1 MASDATARRRGFGAL
16 LVAVALA
23 MLIAGQTVLSGRL
36 NPLEFMVYWLVCLLL
51 TGAAIVA
58 AFLDLRAL
66 QRRNLHEQ
74 RRLFQATLEQI
85 ANEARTKAPPQ
96 STTRPGEPPSKS
108 GRP

>member
-1 MASDATARRRGFGAL
+1 MALDATARRRGFGAL
-16 LVAVALA
+16 FVTVALA

-51 TGAAIVA
+51 TGAAIVTA
-58 AFLDLRAL
+58 LRDLRAL

-74 RRLFQATLEQI
+74 RCLFHATLEQI

-96 STTRPGEPPSKS
+96 GAARPGKPRSHWN
-108 GRP
+108 R